1 MLETMALSKKYGSH
15 TALSPLNL
23 KVAAGEIFCLLGPNG
38 AGKTTTVNL
47 LLNFIQPTS
56 GQALIGGLD
65 VVKQPLE
72 TKRKLAYIPELVM
85 LYKPL
90 NGLENLAYFSELAGQ
105 RYRPQE
111 LAGFLQRAGLADTAH
126 RQPVGSYSKGMRQK
140 VGIAMALAKRA
151 ELLILDEPT
160 SGLDPKA
167 SYEFSELL
175 RSLAREGVAIFMVTH
190 DLFRVKELGA
200 RVGILRAGHLE
211 QELSTEDIG
220 HQDLEQLYLNVM
232 QTEAR
237 A

>member
-1 MLETMALSKKYGSH
+1 MLETVNLSKKYGSH
-15 TALSPLNL
+15 TALSSLNL
-23 KVAAGEIFCLLGPNG
+23 KVNAGEIFCLLGPNG

-47 LLNFIQPTS
+47 LLNFIAPTA
-56 GQALIGGLD
+56 GNALISGLD

-85 LYKPL
+85 LYKSL

-105 RYRPQE
+105 RYQPHE
-111 LAGFLQRAGLADTAH
+111 LASFLTRSGLAESAH
-126 RQPVGSYSKGMRQK
+126 TKAVDSYSKGMRQK

-151 ELLILDEPT
+151 QLLILDEPT

-167 SYEFSELL
+167 AYEFSELL
-175 RSLAREGVAIFMVTH
+175 RSLAQTGVAIFMVTH

-211 QELSTEDIG
+211 QELSTADVS
-220 HQDLEQLYLNVM
+220 HHDLEQYYLQVM
-232 QTEAR
+232 AAEAQ

>member
-15 TALSPLNL
+15 TALSALNL

-85 LYKPL
+85 LYKTL

-111 LAGFLQRAGLADTAH
+111 LASFLHRAGLAEAAH
-126 RQPVGSYSKGMRQK
+126 LKPVGSYSKGMRQK

-175 RSLAREGVAIFMVTH
+175 RGLAKEGVAIFMVTH

-200 RVGILRAGHLE
+200 RVGILRSGHLE
-211 QELSTEDIG
+211 QELSTEELG

-232 QTEAR
+232 QTEAQT
-237 A
+237 